1 MKWIK
6 KWYYLILLVSTGAV
20 YLVCMNRWQV
30 HANASGD
37 ALGGS
42 GTQSPGYENTGDG
55 GNGGPSVSGGDGGWN
70 GPPVSGGDGGWN
82 GPPVSGGDSGWTPG
96 ADDDGWTPGM
106 GDDGWTPG
114 ADDDGWD
121 PGDDGW
127 TPGADDGGWD
137 PEDGAGDSGQP
148 DDEGTNGQIPYMT
161 VEDDYFADAVFIGD
175 SRTVGLGE
183 YGGLEDITTFY
194 ASTGLSVHKL
204 FTANIVPVSGQK
216 KKITVEEALQQTT
229 FSKIYLM
236 LGINEMGTGT
246 VDTFMEKYQEVV
258 ARLRE
263 LQPDAIIYLQGIMK
277 VTTKRSEQGDYITNE
292 GIEERNV
299 RISQLADNEK
309 IFYLDVNP
317 LICDEMGGMEAS
329 YTHDGVHL
337 KAKYIEIWKQ
347 FLKEH
352 AVPRD

>member
-70 GPPVSGGDGGWN
+70 GPPVSGGD
-82 GPPVSGGDSGWTPG
+82 SGWTPG
-96 ADDDGWTPGM
+96 ADD
-106 GDDGWTPG
+106 GD
-114 ADDDGWD
+114 WD

-127 TPGADDGGWD
+127 TPGAGDGDWDPGDGGWTPEPGDDGWD

-148 DDEGTNGQIPYMT
+148 DDEGTNGQVPYMT

-263 LQPDAIIYLQGIMK
+263 LQPDAI
-277 VTTKRSEQGDYITNE
+277 
-292 GIEERNV
+292 
-299 RISQLADNEK
+299 SQLADNEK